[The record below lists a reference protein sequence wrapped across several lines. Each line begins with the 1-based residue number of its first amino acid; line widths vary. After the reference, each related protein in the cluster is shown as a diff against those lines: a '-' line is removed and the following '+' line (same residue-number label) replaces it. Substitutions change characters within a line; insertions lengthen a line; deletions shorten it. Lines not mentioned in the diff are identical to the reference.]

1 MALALC
7 AIRGVVLR
15 PPDST
20 GRSTIATMISFEP
33 LAIDEANAFLDE
45 SIRDFVSERVPADH
59 VDAGI
64 ERMREE
70 LSQRLLPNGIL
81 TSGHRFDAIIS
92 NGEGVGRVWFGP
104 LQEDESDL
112 YICDISIAAERRREG
127 HARAAV
133 ERILDHARSSHFA
146 RVGLTV
152 TQANTDAIDL
162 YESLGFV
169 TTRSDDTEREMWVV
183 VSPLLT

>member
-1 MALALC
+1 M
-7 AIRGVVLR
+7 V
-15 PPDST
+15 
-20 GRSTIATMISFEP
+20 SFEP
-33 LAIDEANAFLDE
+33 LAIGEANAFLNE
-45 SIRDFVSERVPADH
+45 SIREFVAERVPADH

-81 TSGHRFDAIIS
+81 TSGHRFVAIIC
-92 NGEGVGRVWFGP
+92 NGERVGRVWFGP
-104 LQEDESDL
+104 LKDDESDL
-112 YICDISIAAERRREG
+112 YIFDISISGERRREG

-133 ERILDHARSSHFA
+133 ERILDHARSRHFA

-169 TTRSDDTEREMWVV
+169 TSRSDDTDREMWVAV
-183 VSPLLT
+183 NPLLT